1 MENLHKVQMQIL
13 QELLFHPNA
22 RFTDLNIS
30 GLSNDH
36 FSYHVRSLIELGFV
50 NKEDGKY
57 SLTMNGKEYANRI
70 DTSNTQIEKQPK
82 ISVLIIPEIEIDGV
96 SKLAV
101 QQRLKEPYYGFQGF
115 ITGKIRYG
123 ETVFQAAA
131 RELKEE
137 MDLEAEFEYLYTLH
151 EMVYD
156 KEGNML
162 EDKFFHVVHAVNVA
176 GQLIEQTK
184 DGKNSWVTVEE
195 FYAMEKKYHNE
206 VEILEWFLKETKG
219 FLEMKYFIEGF

>member
-1 MENLHKVQMQIL
+1 
-13 QELLFHPNA
+13 
-22 RFTDLNIS
+22 
-30 GLSNDH
+30 
-36 FSYHVRSLIELGFV
+36 
-50 NKEDGKY
+50 
-57 SLTMNGKEYANRI
+57 MNGKEYANRI